1 MGRVTFTDEIIEY
14 APEQRTYAE
23 RVGDSMIRG
32 SGSRWTIEE
41 TEVGARLRVAVHV
54 QAVGLGTVLEPF
66 IVRTTQRDTD
76 AALEHLQRILERGKE
91 AV

>member
-1 MGRVTFTDEIIEY
+1 
-14 APEQRTYAE
+14 
-23 RVGDSMIRG
+23 
-32 SGSRWTIEE
+32 
-41 TEVGARLRVAVHV
+41 
-54 QAVGLGTVLEPF
+54 VLEPF